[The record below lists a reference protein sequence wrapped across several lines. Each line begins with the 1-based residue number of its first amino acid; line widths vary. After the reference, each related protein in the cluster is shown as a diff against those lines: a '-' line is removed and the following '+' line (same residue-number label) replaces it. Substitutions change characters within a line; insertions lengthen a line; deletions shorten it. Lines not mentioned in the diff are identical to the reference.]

1 MKHIAFSLYL
11 KVLPEV
17 DVGVSRDWSTCGSV
31 HQCQGTFPGGGLA
44 DLLGLWVQSTSVK
57 GQRFLPTKGY
67 DGSSNL
73 RVMGWVSK
81 PQFSQCCCEKSLSR
95 SCLPSAIRGKS
106 LREVTPSLPANVRRL
121 AGDCDVQVPVVVPI
135 LLRDV
140 VVKTS

>member
-1 MKHIAFSLYL
+1 MLPKHGEHVRHPSPLR
-11 KVLPEV
+11 PS
-17 DVGVSRDWSTCGSV
+17 DT
-31 HQCQGTFPGGGLA
+31 
-44 DLLGLWVQSTSVK
+44 
-57 GQRFLPTKGY
+57 
-67 DGSSNL
+67 GSSNL

-121 AGDCDVQVPVVVPI
+121 AGDCDVQVPVVVRI